1 MATWN
6 NLDTLASYEKLAGLK
21 NHVDIK
27 EAMAGE
33 NGAERV
39 AKYTAPMAEGLS
51 FNYAAKQVDDT
62 VLTALTQLAEEAQL
76 AEKFEELYNG
86 AVINTGEK
94 RLVLHHLARR
104 QLGNDVVVDGV
115 NKREFYVSQQEKA
128 ADFANKVHAGEITNA
143 AGDKKVVEESGLT
156 RKYVEHYGEFAPSAD
171 QRFAYSFVGLDEDSN
186 SPLVQL
192 WKTREKVIKDF
203 ATAKPCVIVGSC
215 ADYIL
220 RDREDC
226 LKVFLYADEETK
238 ENRIQEIYGE
248 AGLKLKNRVKDMD
261 VRRGL
266 NYKYFTGQDWGKAQN
281 YDLALNRGSLG
292 IEKCAQLI
300 VDAASEE

>member
-1 MATWN
+1 M
-6 NLDTLASYEKLAGLK
+6 KK
-21 NHVDIK
+21 NIIAISR
-27 EAMAGE
+27 EFGS
-33 NGAERV
+33 GGR
-39 AKYTAPMAEGLS
+39 TIG
-51 FNYAAKQVDDT
+51 
-62 VLTALTQLAEEAQL
+62 
-76 AEKFEELYNG
+76 
-86 AVINTGEK
+86 
-94 RLVLHHLARR
+94 RLVA
-104 QLGNDVVVDGV
+104 QKLGIQ
-115 NKREFYVSQQEKA
+115 FY
-128 ADFANKVHAGEITNA
+128 DRDII
-143 AGDKKVVEESGLT
+143 KKVVEESGLT
-156 RKYVEHYGEFAPSAD
+156 RKYVEQYGEFAPSAD

-203 ATAKPCVIVGSC
+203 ATEKPCVIVGSC

>member
-1 MATWN
+1 M
-6 NLDTLASYEKLAGLK
+6 KK
-21 NHVDIK
+21 NIIAISR
-27 EAMAGE
+27 EFGS
-33 NGAERV
+33 GGR
-39 AKYTAPMAEGLS
+39 TIG
-51 FNYAAKQVDDT
+51 
-62 VLTALTQLAEEAQL
+62 
-76 AEKFEELYNG
+76 
-86 AVINTGEK
+86 
-94 RLVLHHLARR
+94 RLVA
-104 QLGNDVVVDGV
+104 QKLGIQ
-115 NKREFYVSQQEKA
+115 FY
-128 ADFANKVHAGEITNA
+128 DRDII
-143 AGDKKVVEESGLT
+143 KKVVEESGLT

-192 WKTREKVIKDF
+192 
-203 ATAKPCVIVGSC
+203 TAKPCVIVGSC

>member
-1 MATWN
+1 M
-6 NLDTLASYEKLAGLK
+6 KK
-21 NHVDIK
+21 NIIAISR
-27 EAMAGE
+27 EFGS
-33 NGAERV
+33 GGR
-39 AKYTAPMAEGLS
+39 TIG
-51 FNYAAKQVDDT
+51 
-62 VLTALTQLAEEAQL
+62 
-76 AEKFEELYNG
+76 
-86 AVINTGEK
+86 
-94 RLVLHHLARR
+94 RLVA
-104 QLGNDVVVDGV
+104 QKLGIQ
-115 NKREFYVSQQEKA
+115 FY
-128 ADFANKVHAGEITNA
+128 DRDII
-143 AGDKKVVEESGLT
+143 KKVVEESGLT
-156 RKYVEHYGEFAPSAD
+156 RKYVEHYGEFAPSAY

-203 ATAKPCVIVGSC
+203 ATEKPCVIVGSC

>member
-1 MATWN
+1 M
-6 NLDTLASYEKLAGLK
+6 KK
-21 NHVDIK
+21 NIIAISR
-27 EAMAGE
+27 EFGS
-33 NGAERV
+33 GGR
-39 AKYTAPMAEGLS
+39 TIG
-51 FNYAAKQVDDT
+51 
-62 VLTALTQLAEEAQL
+62 
-76 AEKFEELYNG
+76 
-86 AVINTGEK
+86 
-94 RLVLHHLARR
+94 RLVA
-104 QLGNDVVVDGV
+104 QKLGIQ
-115 NKREFYVSQQEKA
+115 FY
-128 ADFANKVHAGEITNA
+128 DRDII
-143 AGDKKVVEESGLT
+143 KKVVEESGLT

-203 ATAKPCVIVGSC
+203 ATEKPCVIVGSC

-292 IEKCAQLI
+292 MKRR
-300 VDAASEE
+300 

>member
-1 MATWN
+1 M
-6 NLDTLASYEKLAGLK
+6 KK
-21 NHVDIK
+21 NIIAISR
-27 EAMAGE
+27 EFGS
-33 NGAERV
+33 GGR
-39 AKYTAPMAEGLS
+39 TIG
-51 FNYAAKQVDDT
+51 
-62 VLTALTQLAEEAQL
+62 
-76 AEKFEELYNG
+76 
-86 AVINTGEK
+86 
-94 RLVLHHLARR
+94 RLVA
-104 QLGNDVVVDGV
+104 QKLGIQ
-115 NKREFYVSQQEKA
+115 FY
-128 ADFANKVHAGEITNA
+128 DRDII
-143 AGDKKVVEESGLT
+143 KKVVEESGLT

-203 ATAKPCVIVGSC
+203 ATAKPC
-215 ADYIL
+215 
-220 RDREDC
+220 
-226 LKVFLYADEETK
+226 
-238 ENRIQEIYGE
+238 
-248 AGLKLKNRVKDMD
+248 GLKLKNRVKDMD

>member
-1 MATWN
+1 M
-6 NLDTLASYEKLAGLK
+6 KK
-21 NHVDIK
+21 NIIAISR
-27 EAMAGE
+27 EFGS
-33 NGAERV
+33 GGR
-39 AKYTAPMAEGLS
+39 TIG
-51 FNYAAKQVDDT
+51 
-62 VLTALTQLAEEAQL
+62 
-76 AEKFEELYNG
+76 
-86 AVINTGEK
+86 
-94 RLVLHHLARR
+94 RLVA
-104 QLGNDVVVDGV
+104 QKLGIQ
-115 NKREFYVSQQEKA
+115 FY
-128 ADFANKVHAGEITNA
+128 DRDII
-143 AGDKKVVEESGLT
+143 KKVVEESGLT

-248 AGLKLKNRVKDMD
+248 AGLKLHRRRQYMAWPQLWRYGPQQGGSNGYAGDRHKLSCRSGLPVEAGDPCRGD
-261 VRRGL
+261 V
-266 NYKYFTGQDWGKAQN
+266 
-281 YDLALNRGSLG
+281 LNRYAKNSG
-292 IEKCAQLI
+292 QLFLPGCTCRP
-300 VDAASEE
+300 